1 VAISGGTVADTGYRK
16 VLVGTDGSDLS
27 FGAVTRAA
35 AVAAGSGATL
45 VLVCAYHPM
54 SRRDEARATAQLGHD
69 AYKVHGSNP
78 AESVLAEAE
87 DHARTV
93 GATDVVRRP
102 IEGDPIDSLL
112 KVALDEQVDLLV
124 VGNRGLNRFGG
135 RLLGSVPANIA
146 HQAKCDF
153 LIVHTTSGR

>member
-1 VAISGGTVADTGYRK
+1 MAQTGYRK
-16 VLVGTDGSDLS
+16 ILVGTDGSESS
-27 FGAVTRAA
+27 FGAVDRAA
-35 AVAAGSGATL
+35 AVAAGVGATL
-45 VLVCAYHPM
+45 VLVCAYYPM
-54 SRRDEARATAQLGHD
+54 DRREEARAADELGHD

-78 AESVLAEAE
+78 AESVLSDAE
-87 DHARTV
+87 DRAHAA
-93 GATDVVRRP
+93 GATDIVRRP
-102 IEGDPIDSLL
+102 VEGDPIDSLL
-112 KVALDEQVDLLV
+112 KVALDEQIDLLV

>member
-1 VAISGGTVADTGYRK
+1 VAETGYRK
-16 VLVGTDGSDLS
+16 ILVGTDGSDSS
-27 FGAVTRAA
+27 FGAVGRAA
-35 AVAAGSGATL
+35 AVAAGTGATL

-54 SRRDEARATAQLGHD
+54 DRREEARAANELGHD

-78 AESVLAEAE
+78 AESVLSDAEN
-87 DHARTV
+87 HARAAGV
-93 GATDVVRRP
+93 TDVVRRA

-112 KVALDEQVDLLV
+112 KVALDEQIDLLV

>member
-1 VAISGGTVADTGYRK
+1 VADSGYQK
-16 VLVGTDGSDLS
+16 VLVGTDGSESS
-27 FGAVTRAA
+27 FGAVERAA
-35 AVAAGSGATL
+35 AVAAGAGARL
-45 VLVCAYHPM
+45 ILVCAYHPM
-54 SRRDEARATAQLGHD
+54 DRREEARAADQLGGE

-78 AESVLAEAE
+78 AESVLGDAE
-87 DHARTV
+87 DRARAV
-93 GATDVVRRP
+93 GVTDVVKKP
-102 IEGDPIDSLL
+102 VEGDAAEALL
-112 KVALDEQVDLLV
+112 QAALDERVDLLV